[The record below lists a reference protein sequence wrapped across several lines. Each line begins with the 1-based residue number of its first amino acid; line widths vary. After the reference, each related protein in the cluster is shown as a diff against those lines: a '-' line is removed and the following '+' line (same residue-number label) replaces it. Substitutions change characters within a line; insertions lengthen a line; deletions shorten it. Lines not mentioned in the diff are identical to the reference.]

1 MKTTILFLASL
12 LFFNFSKKDKEIENL
27 FSKTKKIEIYAFQ
40 SFSGNYL
47 NPHYLKTNKVEIP
60 EKFLRNKIVLNEL
73 QVLKLKKKLI
83 KTKDKIEERA
93 TCYEPRHIIVF
104 YNEKDEIFGYVELC
118 FECTGTSATNNLKFL
133 EDRIFFQC
141 ELFKEF
147 GITYFEETKEEKE
160 EKVKFYKEKS
170 LEMDKKTIDKN

>member
-1 MKTTILFLASL
+1 MKTTILLLTAL
-12 LFFNFSKKDKEIENL
+12 LFLNFSKKDKEIENL

-47 NPHYLKTNKVEIP
+47 NPHYVKTNKVEIP
-60 EKFLRNKIVLNEL
+60 EKFLRNKIVLNDN
-73 QVLKLKKKLI
+73 QTLKLKKSLV
-83 KTKDKIEERA
+83 KTKVKIEERA
-93 TCYEPRHIIVF
+93 DCYEPRHIIVF

-118 FECTGTSATNNLKFL
+118 FECTGTSASNNLKFL
-133 EDRIFFQC
+133 EDKILFQC

>member
-1 MKTTILFLASL
+1 MKTTILLLASL
-12 LFFNFSKKDKEIENL
+12 LFLNFSKKDKEIENL

-47 NPHYLKTNKVEIP
+47 NPHYVKTNKVEIP
-60 EKFLRNKIVLNEL
+60 EKFLRNKIVLNEF

-118 FECTGTSATNNLKFL
+118 FECTGTRASENLKFL
-133 EDRIFFQC
+133 EDRMLFQQ